1 MNGIWD
7 SGMDFV
13 NCCGKLPN
21 NFSVKFLPKVYI
33 KINTLMEKKNNI
45 EWLTFLLGY
54 IDWDNDYAVVEDLH
68 IPESQSVSAGDVDDI
83 DCDDSVRRKIIGVMH
98 SHHKM
103 GCFFSGDDWNY
114 LNNNHD
120 ISIVVSNKNSK
131 TEFKSVVRFK
141 TPCGSYSHV
150 ESNVQIHCEI
160 DQDELD
166 QFENEIDEKIK
177 FGMAEFNK
185 YVPGQYGYQPPHVNT
200 QIANGELDDMP
211 DEFTYDEMLYYG
223 LA

>member
-7 SGMDFV
+7 SDMDFV

-21 NFSVKFLPKVYI
+21 NFSVKFFPKVYI
-33 KINTLMEKKNNI
+33 KINALMEKKQDI

-68 IPESQSVSAGDVDDI
+68 IPESQSVTGGNVDDI
-83 DCDDSVRRKIIGVMH
+83 DCDDFIRGKIIGVMH

-103 GCFFSGDDWNY
+103 GCFFSGDDWDY
-114 LNNNHD
+114 LNNNHN
-120 ISIVVSNKNSK
+120 ISIVVSNKSGKN
-131 TEFKSVVRFK
+131 EFKSVVRFK

-150 ESNVQIHCEI
+150 EASINIHCEI
-160 DQDELD
+160 DQAELD
-166 QFENEIDEKIK
+166 EFENEIDEKIK

-185 YVPGQYGYQPPHVNT
+185 YTPGVYRFQSPHINRRIV
-200 QIANGELDDMP
+200 DDIP

-223 LA
+223 LM